1 MTKNVGSIL
10 RVVDAIGANPNQV
23 ESLDFLIRRIEKF
36 LRQEE
41 NFNLLNINQCT
52 RILRTFAFASHTN
65 LMRIPLLEQLV
76 KKIHQNIESLQEN
89 DVIAILKAYQYLQT
103 DIKFST
109 KLIQDLNAT
118 VVSSAVANRDQ
129 VTVSFLINYLSNFFL
144 INQRNQIA
152 NRDLTKEQREQ
163 MVGLLEEKLKNGD
176 AVTKGL
182 NSTMTLGLS
191 RVLIRNPKQE
201 IIRETLSSSLR
212 T

>member
-1 MTKNVGSIL
+1 M
-10 RVVDAIGANPNQV
+10 
-23 ESLDFLIRRIEKF
+23 
-36 LRQEE
+36 
-41 NFNLLNINQCT
+41 
-52 RILRTFAFASHTN
+52 
-65 LMRIPLLEQLV
+65 
-76 KKIHQNIESLQEN
+76 
-89 DVIAILKAYQYLQT
+89 
-103 DIKFST
+103 KFST

-144 INQRNQIA
+144 INQRNQIT

-163 MVGLLEEKLKNGD
+163 MVTLLEEKLKNGE

-191 RVLIRNPKQE
+191 RILIRNPKQE
-201 IIRETLSSSLR
+201 IIRETLNSSLR

>member
-1 MTKNVGSIL
+1 
-10 RVVDAIGANPNQV
+10 
-23 ESLDFLIRRIEKF
+23 
-36 LRQEE
+36 
-41 NFNLLNINQCT
+41 
-52 RILRTFAFASHTN
+52 
-65 LMRIPLLEQLV
+65 MRIPLLEQIV
-76 KKIHQNIESLQEN
+76 RKIHQNIESLQEN

-103 DIKFST
+103 DIKFSS

-129 VTVSFLINYLSNFFL
+129 VTVSFIINYLSNFFL

-152 NRDLTKEQREQ
+152 SRDLTKEQREQ
-163 MVGLLEEKLKNGD
+163 LVSLLEEKLKNGD

-201 IIRETLSSSLR
+201 IIRETLNSSLK